1 MARLTLAQV
10 SKVFGHTLAVASI
23 TLEAEEGEF
32 LALLGPSGCGKTTL
46 LRLIAGFE
54 LPDAGVIR
62 MGDVLYARS
71 GYGIPPE
78 ERNLGMVFQSYAL
91 WPHLSVFE
99 NVAYGLR
106 VRRISG
112 SALRS
117 QVMEALERVGLG
129 ELHQRRPDQ
138 LSGGQRQRVALA
150 RCLALRPNLVL
161 LDEPLANLDIH
172 LRESMQTE
180 LKRIQRESG
189 ATFLF
194 VTHDQSEAMSL
205 ADRIAVMD
213 QGKIQ
218 QVAKPEE
225 LYANPQTEMVASFIG
240 KGSVI
245 PALFLEYLSEGAGK
259 VQVWGKAIKVTTPPG
274 LTPGPCKLC
283 LRSRDLAL
291 LNGPAPEGF
300 PGRVRWVSYRGDGY
314 LVGVSPEGQE
324 SDSVELRLEV
334 ESSPPSPGQR
344 IWVQM
349 KDGWV
354 IPPSP

>member
-1 MARLTLAQV
+1 MAKLTLTQV
-10 SKVFGHTLAVASI
+10 SKAFGHTLAVDSV

-54 LPDAGVIR
+54 LPDSGVIR
-62 MGDVLYARS
+62 MGEVLYAQS
-71 GYGIPPE
+71 GYGLPPE

-106 VRRISG
+106 VRKIRG
-112 SALRS
+112 TALHA
-117 QVMEALERVGLG
+117 QVREALERVGLG
-129 ELHQRRPDQ
+129 ELHNRRPDQ

-180 LKRIQRESG
+180 LRRIQRESG

-218 QVAKPEE
+218 QAAKPEE
-225 LYANPQTEMVASFIG
+225 LYAKPATEMVASFIG
-240 KGSVI
+240 KGSI
-245 PALFLEYLSEGAGK
+245 LNGIFLEYLSETTGM
-259 VQVWGKAIKVTTPPG
+259 VLLWGKTVKVRTPPG
-274 LTPGPCKLC
+274 LKLGPCRLC
-283 LRSRDLAL
+283 LRSRNLAL
-291 LNGPAPEGF
+291 LNGSAPEGF
-300 PGRVRWVSYRGDGY
+300 SGRVRWVSYRGEGF
-314 LVGVSPEGQE
+314 LLGVSPEGE
-324 SDSVELRLEV
+324 EAGTTELRLEV
-334 ESSPPSPGQR
+334 ESAPPSPGQR
-344 IWVQM
+344 VFFQL

-354 IPPSP
+354 IPRTP